1 MNRFFVLTLTL
12 ALTGCGWAPMPDGKP
27 ALIIPQGWQMQ
38 DTGARYVAHVPHWWD
53 HFNDPQLSSAIN
65 QMLVTNND
73 LAKAGL
79 QLQLARIAAGVTD
92 TNLTPDVAAGAQ
104 TSSDKK
110 LRGGAPT
117 TESYNAAFNL
127 SYELD
132 LWGKLARAREQSAW
146 LVNASEQD
154 KQATALT
161 LIGQTAQ
168 LYWEIARLNQ
178 QISNQEQSVE
188 IARQTVAFVDARY
201 LAGAVGQMD
210 MLQAEQSLIGKINR
224 LKDLQEQREEAR
236 NAMAILFN
244 RPPSWRVAQ
253 AQTLPENVV
262 VSVPDTLP
270 VEMIAARPDVQAA
283 EWRLR
288 AALAGSQVAR
298 LSFYPTLSLSAGLNS
313 GSALFSQWFSQP
325 ARTLGSAV
333 SLPFLE
339 WNTVRLTVEKSD
351 IEAKQ
356 AEIVFR
362 DAVYQALKD
371 VDNAMAQRLNAQ
383 SQMDAQARNLTLS
396 QQRLVLANEQY
407 AAGAVSFQTLLDA
420 QDALLDGQN
429 ALLTQRYNYLNAT
442 MQLWL
447 ALGGER
453 KQSNR
458 GSTYGKG

>member
-1 MNRFFVLTLTL
+1 
-12 ALTGCGWAPMPDGKP
+12 
-27 ALIIPQGWQMQ
+27 
-38 DTGARYVAHVPHWWD
+38 
-53 HFNDPQLSSAIN
+53 
-65 QMLVTNND
+65 
-73 LAKAGL
+73 
-79 QLQLARIAAGVTD
+79 
-92 TNLTPDVAAGAQ
+92 
-104 TSSDKK
+104 
-110 LRGGAPT
+110 
-117 TESYNAAFNL
+117 
-127 SYELD
+127 
-132 LWGKLARAREQSAW
+132 
-146 LVNASEQD
+146 
-154 KQATALT
+154 
-161 LIGQTAQ
+161 
-168 LYWEIARLNQ
+168 
-178 QISNQEQSVE
+178 
-188 IARQTVAFVDARY
+188 
-201 LAGAVGQMD
+201 
-210 MLQAEQSLIGKINR
+210 
-224 LKDLQEQREEAR
+224 
-236 NAMAILFN
+236 
-244 RPPSWRVAQ
+244 
-253 AQTLPENVV
+253 
-262 VSVPDTLP
+262 
-270 VEMIAARPDVQAA
+270 
-283 EWRLR
+283 
-288 AALAGSQVAR
+288 
-298 LSFYPTLSLSAGLNS
+298 
-313 GSALFSQWFSQP
+313 LFSQWFSQP

-339 WNTVRLTVEKSD
+339 WNTVRLTIEKSD